1 MTREE
6 QYRELI
12 DIIHD
17 GSYHEEETAQ
27 DIIGRRISKNT
38 LRAVVFTADERS
50 RWEASKIE
58 YIEKDIVREVLERV
72 YRTIYINNTEEGYTN
87 QSIDFNATVSDI
99 NDVAK
104 DYGID
109 L

>member
-1 MTREE
+1 MTKDE

-27 DIIGRRISKNT
+27 DILDAGYQKIPCG
-38 LRAVVFTADERS
+38 AVVFTADERS

-99 NDVAK
+99 KDVAK